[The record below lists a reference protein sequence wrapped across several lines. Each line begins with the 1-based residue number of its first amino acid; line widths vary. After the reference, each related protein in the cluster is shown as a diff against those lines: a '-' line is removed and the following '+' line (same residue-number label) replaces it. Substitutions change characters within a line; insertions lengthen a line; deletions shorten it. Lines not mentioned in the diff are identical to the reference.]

1 MVNHPNRKNTYTI
14 EAFVRRPGGQT
25 KRIEWEYEGRGSGTL
40 AWNVWRKMRET
51 NATMDTSEP
60 FVTAG
65 LFRNGQPVEQIGNVV
80 QMPR

>member
-1 MVNHPNRKNTYTI
+1 MVNHPNRRNIYSITAT
-14 EAFVRRPGGQT
+14 VRRGSSQKT
-25 KRIEWEYEGRGSGTL
+25 IEWEYEGRGSGTL
-40 AWNVWRKMRET
+40 AWSAWRKMRET

-65 LFRNGQPVEQIGNVV
+65 LFRNGRPIEQIGNVV